1 MQLSAKELRV
11 LEKFRDVNA
20 KRKKT
25 GSGAKDLVE
34 PLLDSIIKDHLPL
47 DHILYEYIYCVGTN
61 LSRAR
66 LADSRWGTPSTAFAQ
81 PVNWLL
87 SCAHAQGDVV
97 CVCVCVCSVLFDLE
111 KFMGRAFRP
120 N

>member
-87 SCAHAQGDVV
+87 SCAHAQGHVGVV
-97 CVCVCVCSVLFDLE
+97 VVVWWCGVVVVA
-111 KFMGRAFRP
+111 RRRRV
-120 N
+120 

>member
-66 LADSRWGTPSTAFAQ
+66 LADSRWGTPSTAFASTN
-81 PVNWLL
+81 PLPL
-87 SCAHAQGDVV
+87 CALPLPLCALPLQTPARGALRCNTQHRV
-97 CVCVCVCSVLFDLE
+97 
-111 KFMGRAFRP
+111 P
-120 N
+120 H